1 MRKIAKKVL
10 TYCGQYGIIKT
21 VKRGNDLDNNEK
33 GGAEMS
39 KKKGKN
45 KKPTAYDIIKLI
57 IEAVA
62 AIAALIL
69 AIRWW

>member
-1 MRKIAKKVL
+1 
-10 TYCGQYGIIKT
+10 
-21 VKRGNDLDNNEK
+21 
-33 GGAEMS
+33 MS